1 MSHPHEQHITDY
13 LRIFYKRRWT
23 AVTALLV
30 VFLTG
35 AINSLRTTPI
45 YEASAPL
52 LIEQQAR
59 KATTLDTALGS
70 KDYQEYDFLPT
81 ELRILQSRAL
91 AKRTV
96 QALGIQHAKPAAAP
110 AAEPTGLSAIY
121 HQARSTVA
129 GFIKSAIGAPPR
141 VQPPPADETTA
152 ESAVID
158 GFLGGLIVSPLRTT
172 RVVNVAYRSSD
183 PEFAARAVNTLA
195 SEYIKQSIELR
206 LAASQEANDWL
217 AKQLEDQRKKVEETE
232 SALQRY
238 RETHNSISTEDKR
251 DIVVQRLA
259 DLNGAVTK
267 AKTDRI
273 DRESEYNR
281 LITLKQDQQALDAFP
296 AIMANPYVQQ
306 LKTEIANLQRQQA
319 QLAAR
324 YGERHP
330 EMVNATTQL
339 RTAEAKLQI
348 EIDRIVESVRGDFL
362 TAQAREKSLTEAL
375 ESQKTEALASNRRG
389 IEYGVLEREAVSNR
403 QLYENLLQR
412 TKESSVSTGFKS
424 TNIQMIDRAEVP
436 RGPILPQTSRDLLSA
451 FLMGCVVAVGL
462 VFGLERLDNRIKS
475 PEEIKLHLKVPFLG
489 LVPSIRDKSASQL
502 LSAGTPPGFSEAIRA
517 IRTAVIFSSPDEK
530 SRSVLVTSTS
540 PHEGKTLV
548 ASNLAVALAQAG
560 QRTLVID
567 ADMRRPRM
575 HEVFEYAQ
583 EPGLSNVLVSDGD
596 LGTAI
601 RPTTIP
607 HLSFMPAGH
616 IPPNPAELLGS
627 KRCDAL
633 LKGLAERFDWVII
646 DAPPVMAV
654 TDAAVLAHQ
663 AGGVLFVIG
672 SEMTSR
678 TAAATAI
685 SQLVTAQGRLIGAV
699 INGADLQRH
708 SYYYAPYHRKEYAAY
723 HSPAQQA

>member
-1 MSHPHEQHITDY
+1 MSHSHHDQHVTDY

-23 AVTALLV
+23 ALTALLV

-45 YEASAPL
+45 YEASAPM

-59 KATTLDTALGS
+59 KVTSLDTALEQ
-70 KDYQEYDFLPT
+70 KEYQEFDFLPT

-96 QALGIQHAKPAAAP
+96 AALGVHAQAP
-110 AAEPTGLSAIY
+110 APAPERTGFGAILSD
-121 HQARSTVA
+121 ARSAVSGA
-129 GFIKSAIGAPPR
+129 IKSVVGAPPR
-141 VQPPPADETTA
+141 IEPPPANETTA
-152 ESAVID
+152 EAAAIS
-158 GFLGGLIVSPLRTT
+158 GFLGGLSVTPIRNT

-183 PEFAARAVNTLA
+183 PEFASRAVNTLA
-195 SEYIKQSIELR
+195 AEYIKQSIELR

-217 AKQLEDQRKKVEETE
+217 GKQLEDQRKKVEETE
-232 SALQRY
+232 GALQRY
-238 RETHNSISTEDKR
+238 RETHNSITTEDKR

-259 DLNGAVTK
+259 DLNAAVTK

-273 DRESEYNR
+273 DREAEYNR
-281 LITLKQDQQALDAFP
+281 LLALKQDKQALDAFP
-296 AIMANPYVQQ
+296 AVMANPYVQQ
-306 LKTEIANLQRQQA
+306 LKTEIASLQKQQA
-319 QLAAR
+319 LLAAR

-339 RTAEAKLQI
+339 RTAEAKLQT
-348 EIDRIVESVRGDFL
+348 EIDRIVESVRGDFV
-362 TAQAREKSLTEAL
+362 TSEAREKSLTSAL
-375 ESQKTEALASNRRG
+375 EAQKTEALASNRRG

-412 TKESSVSTGFKS
+412 TKESTVSGGFKN
-424 TNIQMIDRAEVP
+424 TNIQLIDRAEVP
-436 RGPILPQTSRDLLSA
+436 RSPILPQTSRDLLSA
-451 FLMGCVVAVGL
+451 FLIGCVIAVAL
-462 VFGLERLDNRIKS
+462 VFGFERLDNRIKS
-475 PEEIKLHLKVPFLG
+475 PEEIKGYLKVPFLG
-489 LVPSIRDKSASQL
+489 LVPSIKDKSASHL

-540 PHEGKTLV
+540 PHEGKTLL

-583 EPGLSNVLVSDGD
+583 EPGLSNVLVADGD
-596 LGTAI
+596 LNTAI
-601 RPTTIP
+601 RQTNIP
-607 HLSFMPAGH
+607 HLSFMAAGH

-633 LKGLAERFDWVII
+633 LKGLSERFDWVII

-672 SEMTSR
+672 SEMTAR

-699 INGADLQRH
+699 LNGVDLQRH

-723 HSPAQQA
+723 HSPIRQS

>member
-1 MSHPHEQHITDY
+1 MSQSHPDHHISDY

-23 AVTALLV
+23 ALTAIFV
-30 VFLTG
+30 VFVTS
-35 AINSLRTTPI
+35 AVSSLRTAPV

-59 KATTLDTALGS
+59 KVTSLDTALEQKGF
-70 KDYQEYDFLPT
+70 QEFDFLPT

-96 QALGIQHAKPAAAP
+96 QALGIPFTVPPPPAPRAGISGMYD
-110 AAEPTGLSAIY
+110 EV
-121 HQARSTVA
+121 RSTVSQTV
-129 GFIKSAIGAPPR
+129 KSIVGAPPK
-141 VQPPPADETTA
+141 VEPPPANETSA
-152 ESAVID
+152 EAAVID
-158 GFLGGLIVSPLRTT
+158 GFLGGLIVTPLRNT
-172 RVVNVAYRSSD
+172 RVVNVAYRSGD
-183 PEFAARAVNTLA
+183 PAFAARAVNTLA
-195 SEYIKQSIELR
+195 AEYIKQSIELR
-206 LAASQEANDWL
+206 LASSQEANNWL
-217 AKQLEDQRKKVEETE
+217 GSQLQEQRNKVEETE
-232 SALQRY
+232 GALQRY
-238 RETHNSISTEDKR
+238 RETHNSITTEDKR

-259 DLNGAVTK
+259 DLNAAVTK
-267 AKTDRI
+267 AKTERI
-273 DRESEYNR
+273 DRESAYNR
-281 LITLKQDQQALDAFP
+281 MLAMKDDKNALESFP
-296 AIMANPYVQQ
+296 VILGNTYVTQ

-330 EMVNATTQL
+330 EMVNATAQL
-339 RTAEAKLQI
+339 RSAEAKLQT
-348 EIDRIVESVRGDFL
+348 EIDSIVESVRGEFL

-375 ESQKTEALASNRRG
+375 EAQKSEALASNRRG

-412 TKESSVSTGFKS
+412 TKESSVSTGFQGTS
-424 TNIQMIDRAEVP
+424 IQMIDKAETP
-436 RGPILPQTSRDLLSA
+436 RSPILPQTSRDLLSG
-451 FLMGCVVAVGL
+451 FLLGCAVAVAL
-462 VFGLERLDNRIKS
+462 VFGIERLDSRIKS
-475 PEEIKLHLKVPFLG
+475 PEEIKAHLKVPFLG

-530 SRSVLVTSTS
+530 SRSLLVTSTS

-583 EPGLSNVLVSDGD
+583 EPGLSNVLVADND
-596 LGTAI
+596 LSTAI
-601 RPTTIP
+601 RQTSIP

-633 LKGLAERFDWVII
+633 LNGLAERFDWVII

-672 SEMTSR
+672 SEMTAR

-685 SQLVTAQGRLIGAV
+685 SQLTTAQGRLIGAV
-699 INGADLQRH
+699 LNGVDLQRH

-723 HSPAQQA
+723 HTTAQQS

>member
-1 MSHPHEQHITDY
+1 MSQPPHEQHVTDY

-23 AVTALLV
+23 AFTALLV

-35 AINSLRTTPI
+35 AINSLRTTPV

-59 KATTLDTALGS
+59 KVTSIDTALS
-70 KDYQEYDFLPT
+70 QKDYQDFDFLPT

-96 QALGIQHAKPAAAP
+96 QALGVQAAAP
-110 AAEPTGLSAIY
+110 APAAESTGISAAFAGARAALS
-121 HQARSTVA
+121 QA
-129 GFIKSAIGAPPR
+129 IKSVVGAPPR
-141 VQPPPADETTA
+141 IEPPPANETSKEA
-152 ESAVID
+152 AAISA
-158 GFLGGLIVSPLRTT
+158 FLGGLSVTPLRNT

-195 SEYIKQSIELR
+195 AEYIKQSIELR
-206 LAASQEANDWL
+206 LAASQEANEWL
-217 AKQLEDQRKKVEETE
+217 GKQLEEQRSKVEQTE
-232 SALQRY
+232 GALQQY
-238 RETHNSISTEDKR
+238 RESHNAITTEDKQ

-259 DLNGAVTK
+259 DLNAAETK

-273 DRESEYNR
+273 DREAEYNR
-281 LITLKQDQQALDAFP
+281 LLALKEDQQALDAFP

-306 LKTEIANLQRQQA
+306 LKTEIANLQKQQS
-319 QLAAR
+319 LLSAR

-339 RTAEAKLQI
+339 HTAEAKLQT
-348 EIDRIVESVRGDFL
+348 EIGRIVEAVRGDFV
-362 TAQAREKSLTEAL
+362 TAQARERSLTAAL
-375 ESQKTEALASNRRG
+375 EAQKREALASNRRG
-389 IEYGVLEREAVSNR
+389 IEFGVLEREAISNR

-412 TKESSVSTGFKS
+412 TKESTVSGGFKN
-424 TNIQMIDRAEVP
+424 TNIQLIDRAEVP
-436 RGPILPQTSRDLLSA
+436 RSPVLPQTSRDLLSA
-451 FLMGCVVAVGL
+451 FLMGAAVAVAL
-462 VFGLERLDNRIKS
+462 VFGFERLDNRIKS
-475 PEEIKLHLKVPFLG
+475 PEEIKSYLKVPFLG
-489 LVPSIRDKSASQL
+489 LVPSIKDKGATQL

-567 ADMRRPRM
+567 GDMRRPRM

-583 EPGLSNVLVSDGD
+583 EPGLSNVLVGDGD

-601 RPTTIP
+601 RPTNIP

-633 LKGLAERFDWVII
+633 MNGLAERFDWVII

-672 SEMTSR
+672 SEMTAR

-685 SQLVTAQGRLIGAV
+685 SQLLTAQGRLIGAV
-699 INGADLQRH
+699 LNGVDLQRH

-723 HSPAQQA
+723 HTSSIQQS

>member
-1 MSHPHEQHITDY
+1 MNHSHEHHVTDY
-13 LRIFYKRRWT
+13 IRTFYKRRWT
-23 AVTALLV
+23 ALTALLV

-35 AINSLRTTPI
+35 AIHSLRTTPI

-59 KATTLDTALGS
+59 KVTSLDTALS
-70 KDYQEYDFLPT
+70 QKDYQDYDFLPT

-96 QALGIQHAKPAAAP
+96 QALGVHATPAAASTEQGSGGIGSVIADAR
-110 AAEPTGLSAIY
+110 AAVS
-121 HQARSTVA
+121 QAV
-129 GFIKSAIGAPPR
+129 KSMIGAPTR
-141 VQPPPADETTA
+141 IEPPPANETSA
-152 ESAVID
+152 EAAAIS
-158 GFLGGLIVSPLRTT
+158 GFLGGLTVTPLRNT

-195 SEYIKQSIELR
+195 AEYIKQSIELR
-206 LAASQEANDWL
+206 LASSQEANDWL
-217 AKQLEDQRKKVEETE
+217 GVQLEDQRKKVEQTE
-232 SALQRY
+232 SALQHY
-238 RETHNSISTEDKR
+238 RETHSAVATEDKR

-259 DLNGAVTK
+259 DLNAAVTK

-273 DRESEYNR
+273 DREAEYNR
-281 LITLKQDQQALDAFP
+281 VLALKEDKQALDAFP

-306 LKTEIANLQRQQA
+306 LKTEIASLQKQQA
-319 QLAAR
+319 QLSAR

-330 EMVNATTQL
+330 EMLNATTQL

-348 EIDRIVESVRGDFL
+348 EIERIVESVRGDFI
-362 TAQAREKSLTEAL
+362 TAQAREKSLTAAL
-375 ESQKTEALASNRRG
+375 ESQKGEALASNRRG

-403 QLYENLLQR
+403 QLYENLMQR
-412 TKESSVSTGFKS
+412 TKESTVSGGFKS
-424 TNIQMIDRAEVP
+424 TNIQLIDRAEVP
-436 RGPILPQTSRDLLSA
+436 RSPILPQTSRDLLSA
-451 FLMGCVVAVGL
+451 LLLGCVIAVAL
-462 VFGLERLDNRIKS
+462 VFGFERLDNRIKS
-475 PEEIKLHLKVPFLG
+475 PEEIKAYLKVPFLG
-489 LVPSIRDKSASQL
+489 LVPSIKDKGTSQL

-567 ADMRRPRM
+567 SDMRRPRM

-583 EPGLSNVLVSDGD
+583 EPGLSNVLVGDGD

-601 RPTTIP
+601 RKTNIP

-654 TDAAVLAHQ
+654 TDAAVVAHQ

-672 SEMTSR
+672 SEMTAR
-678 TAAATAI
+678 TAAAAAIAQLATAH
-685 SQLVTAQGRLIGAV
+685 GRLIGAV
-699 INGADLQRH
+699 LNGVDLQRH
-708 SYYYAPYHRKEYAAY
+708 SYYYAPYHRKDYAAY
-723 HSPAQQA
+723 HTPVRQA

>member
-1 MSHPHEQHITDY
+1 MSHTHHEQHLTDY
-13 LRIFYKRRWT
+13 LRVFYKRRWT
-23 AVTALLV
+23 ALTALLV

-35 AINSLRTTPI
+35 AINSLRTTPV

-59 KATTLDTALGS
+59 KVTSLDTALEQR
-70 KDYQEYDFLPT
+70 DYQEFDFLPT

-91 AKRTV
+91 AKRAV
-96 QALGIQHAKPAAAP
+96 RAIGIQPATPVPSVERTGIAAV
-110 AAEPTGLSAIY
+110 Y
-121 HQARSTVA
+121 HDARASVSR
-129 GFIKSAIGAPPR
+129 FIKSVVGAPPR
-141 VQPPPADETTA
+141 IEPPPANETTA
-152 ESAVID
+152 ESTAIG
-158 GFLGGLIVSPLRTT
+158 GFLGGLSVVPVRNT
-172 RVVNVAYRSSD
+172 RVVNLAYRSSD
-183 PEFAARAVNTLA
+183 PEFAARAVNVLA
-195 SEYIKQSIELR
+195 AEYIKQSIELR

-217 AKQLEDQRKKVEETE
+217 GKQLEDQRKKVEETE

-238 RETHNSISTEDKR
+238 RETHSSITTEDKR

-259 DLNGAVTK
+259 DLNAAVTK

-273 DRESEYNR
+273 DREAEYNR
-281 LITLKQDQQALDAFP
+281 LTMLKQDQQALDAFP
-296 AIMANPYVQQ
+296 AILANPYVQQ
-306 LKTEIANLQRQQA
+306 LKTEIATLQKQQA
-319 QLAAR
+319 LLAAR

-339 RTAEAKLQI
+339 RTAEAKLQT
-348 EIDRIVESVRGDFL
+348 EIDQIVESVRGDFV
-362 TAQAREKSLTEAL
+362 TAQAREKSLSDAL
-375 ESQKTEALASNRRG
+375 DAQKGEALASNRRG

-412 TKESSVSTGFKS
+412 TKESTVSGGFKS

-436 RGPILPQTSRDLLSA
+436 RSPILPQTSRDLFSA
-451 FLMGCVVAVGL
+451 FLIGCVVAVAL
-462 VFGLERLDNRIKS
+462 VFGLERLDNRIKL
-475 PEEIKLHLKVPFLG
+475 PDEIKMHLKVPFLG
-489 LVPSIRDKSASQL
+489 MVPSIRDKSAAQL
-502 LSAGTPPGFSEAIRA
+502 LSLGTPPAFSEAIRA
-517 IRTAVIFSSPDEK
+517 IRTSVIFSSPDEK

-540 PHEGKTLV
+540 PHEGKTIV

-575 HEVFEYAQ
+575 HDVFEYAQ

-601 RPTTIP
+601 RQTTIP

-672 SEMTSR
+672 SEMTAR

-685 SQLVTAQGRLIGAV
+685 SQLVTARGRVIGAV
-699 INGADLQRH
+699 LNGVDLQRH

-723 HSPAQQA
+723 HTSAQQS

>member
-1 MSHPHEQHITDY
+1 MSHAHQEHHVTDY

-23 AVTALLV
+23 AVAALLV
-30 VFLTG
+30 VFLTS
-35 AINSLRTTPI
+35 AINSLRTAPI

-59 KATTLDTALGS
+59 KVTSLDTALEQKGF
-70 KDYQEYDFLPT
+70 QEFDFLPT

-96 QALGIQHAKPAAAP
+96 QALGIPFTVP
-110 AAEPTGLSAIY
+110 PPTPPRGGIGGMY
-121 HQARSTVA
+121 DDFRSTIAQSV
-129 GFIKSAIGAPPR
+129 KSVVGAPPR
-141 VQPPPADETTA
+141 VEPPPASETTV
-152 ESAVID
+152 ESSVID
-158 GFLGGLIVSPLRTT
+158 GFLGGLIVTPVRNT
-172 RVVNVAYRSSD
+172 RVVNVAYRSAD
-183 PEFAARAVNTLA
+183 PAFAARAVNTLA
-195 SEYIKQSIELR
+195 AEYIKQSIELR
-206 LAASQEANDWL
+206 LASSQEANSWL
-217 AKQLEDQRKKVEETE
+217 GKQLEDQRNKVEETE
-232 SALQRY
+232 GALQRY
-238 RETHNSISTEDKR
+238 RETHNSITTEDKR

-259 DLNGAVTK
+259 DLNAAVTK
-267 AKTDRI
+267 AKTERI
-273 DRESEYNR
+273 DRESAYNR
-281 LITLKQDQQALDAFP
+281 LLSLKDDRQALEAFP
-296 AIMANPYVQQ
+296 AILANTYVTQ

-330 EMVNATTQL
+330 EMVNATAQL
-339 RTAEAKLQI
+339 RSAEAKLQT
-348 EIDRIVESVRGDFL
+348 EVESIVESVRGEFL
-362 TAQAREKSLTEAL
+362 QAQSREKSLTEAL

-389 IEYGVLEREAVSNR
+389 IEFGVLEREAISNR

-412 TKESSVSTGFKS
+412 TKESTVSTGFQGTS
-424 TNIQMIDRAEVP
+424 IQMIDRAETP
-436 RGPILPQTSRDLLSA
+436 RSPVLPQTSRDLLSG
-451 FLMGCVVAVGL
+451 LVMGCAVAIAL

-475 PEEIKLHLKVPFLG
+475 PEEIKQHLKVPFLG
-489 LVPSIRDKSASQL
+489 LVPSIKDKTGSQL
-502 LSAGTPPGFSEAIRA
+502 LSSGTPPGFSEAIRA
-517 IRTAVIFSSPDEK
+517 IRTAVIFSSPDAK

-540 PHEGKTLV
+540 PHEGKTLL

-583 EPGLSNVLVSDGD
+583 EPGLSNVLVADGD
-596 LGTAI
+596 LSTAI
-601 RPTTIP
+601 RQTSIP

-633 LKGLAERFDWVII
+633 LAGLAERFDWVII

-672 SEMTSR
+672 SEMTAR

-685 SQLVTAQGRLIGAV
+685 AQLTTAQGRIIGAV
-699 INGADLQRH
+699 LNGVDLQRH

-723 HSPAQQA
+723 HTTAQQS